1 VVALVGS
8 TGSGKTTIGRLA
20 GRVYEGYRGSI
31 RIGGHE
37 LTEIEPAS
45 LRRHVALVQQDAHLM
60 TASVAENISLWSETI
75 TQEDVKRAAV
85 MAHADEFIEELED
98 GYNERVGANGVTFSA
113 GQEQLISI
121 ARAMVRPAPIV
132 ILDEAT
138 ASVDPLTES
147 KIDEAISALLKNR
160 TVLVIA
166 HRLSTIRRA
175 DRVIVLHHGEVVEE
189 GSHETLS
196 ASGGHYSFLV
206 QAGAVQ

>member
-1 VVALVGS
+1 MA
-8 TGSGKTTIGRLA
+8 
-20 GRVYEGYRGSI
+20 RG
-31 RIGGHE
+31 
-37 LTEIEPAS
+37 T
-45 LRRHVALVQQDAHLM
+45 
-60 TASVAENISLWSETI
+60 VAENIALWSDAI
-75 TQEDVKRAAV
+75 SQADVERAAK
-85 MAHADEFIEELED
+85 MAHAESFIEGLEN
-98 GYNERVGANGVTFSA
+98 GYAEPVGAKGVTFSA

-147 KIDEAISALLKNR
+147 RIDEAISALLEER

-175 DRVIVLHHGEVVEE
+175 DRVIVLHRGEVVEE
-189 GSHETLS
+189 GTHETLS
-196 ASGGHYSFLV
+196 AAGGHYSFLV